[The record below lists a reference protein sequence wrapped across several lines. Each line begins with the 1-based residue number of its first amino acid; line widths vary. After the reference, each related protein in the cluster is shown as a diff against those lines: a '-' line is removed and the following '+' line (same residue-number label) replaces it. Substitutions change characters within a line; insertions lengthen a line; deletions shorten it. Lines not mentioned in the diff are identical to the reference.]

1 MRRFS
6 TTDLIIIAVMAALGL
21 GTKQIVRPIVSLI
34 TVPLAIPGGAIA
46 GGFYFIWLV
55 LTKRL
60 SPKFGSGL
68 MFGVTQALVVM
79 ILPFGSHGIFT
90 LVTYSLPGLVID
102 LVDLLFRKSRS
113 SLICSI
119 IEGAI
124 ANFTGNLLV
133 LFFIFQ
139 LDLVPTMF
147 VSLLALFTGN
157 LGGILA
163 YYIGKRVAKE
173 LTLTIEE
180 KGEEEKE
187 EENEQE
193 KSNQRKEEEEAVV
206 VTVS

>member
-1 MRRFS
+1 MKRFS

-60 SPKFGSGL
+60 SPKFGSGT
-68 MFGVTQALVVM
+68 MFGITQALVVM

-90 LVTYSLPGLVID
+90 LITYSLPGIIVD
-102 LVDLLFRKSRS
+102 LIDLLFRRQNQT
-113 SLICSI
+113 LACSI
-119 IEGAI
+119 TEGAI

-133 LFFIFQ
+133 LLFIFQ
-139 LDLVPTMF
+139 LELLPTIF

-163 YYIGKRVAKE
+163 HYISKRVSKE
-173 LTLTIEE
+173 LSLTTFEE
-180 KGEEEKE
+180 KDSSLEKDE
-187 EENEQE
+187 P
-193 KSNQRKEEEEAVV
+193 STA
-206 VTVS
+206 

>member
-1 MRRFS
+1 LKRFS

-60 SPKFGSGL
+60 SPKLGSGT
-68 MFGVTQALVVM
+68 MFGITQALVVM

-90 LVTYSLPGLVID
+90 LITYSLPGIIVD
-102 LVDLLFRKSRS
+102 LIDLLFRRQNQT
-113 SLICSI
+113 LACSI
-119 IEGAI
+119 TEGAI

-133 LFFIFQ
+133 LLFIFQ
-139 LDLVPTMF
+139 LELLPTIF

-163 YYIGKRVAKE
+163 HYISKRVSKE
-173 LTLTIEE
+173 LSLTTFEE
-180 KGEEEKE
+180 KDSSLEKDE
-187 EENEQE
+187 PLT
-193 KSNQRKEEEEAVV
+193 A
-206 VTVS
+206 